1 LTRLADGAAVFEAA
15 SDAFERARA
24 AAGEQLHEVRRIVA
38 GVPVTLRVAGR
49 DLFETFEPPLSH
61 LAATEPPARASHP
74 LRIDLWDQAAT
85 GIRAPLPPLPDGLG
99 PYGLACAS
107 EDGRY
112 VADIRAQSGA
122 VLDRAAGRIVGS
134 ALAADRLYLDER
146 ARPLHRLL
154 SVWLAGAGIQFVH
167 AGLVARDE
175 RGVLLTGA
183 GGSGKSTT
191 SILCLRHGFQFL
203 GDDFVGLEMSAQGG
217 AVGHSL
223 YGTSLVGLDHLRRF
237 PEFEVHAQAP
247 HHAGE
252 DKSLILLSRLYG
264 DRMVRHARIRAI
276 VLVRVVDR
284 DRTFS
289 RPASKSEAMLWL
301 APSSL
306 MLMTGAGP
314 RAIDVLARL
323 VERTPCR
330 WLELGRD
337 MESIPDRVADVLIEA
352 A

>member
-1 LTRLADGAAVFEAA
+1 MTRLADGAAVFEAA
-15 SDAFERARA
+15 SGAFERARTA
-24 AAGEQLHEVRRIVA
+24 APEQTHEARRVVA

-49 DLFETFEPPLSH
+49 ELFETLDPPLSH
-61 LAATEPPARASHP
+61 LPATEHPARASHP

-85 GIRAPLPPLPDGLG
+85 GVRAPLPPLPDGLG

-112 VADIRAQSGA
+112 VADVRAQSGA
-122 VLDRAAGRIVGS
+122 VLDRTAGRIVGS
-134 ALAADRLYLDER
+134 ALSADRLYLDER

-154 SVWLAGAGIQFVH
+154 SVWLAGAGILFVH

-175 RGVLLTGA
+175 HGVLLTGA

-203 GDDFVGLEMSAQGG
+203 GDDFIGLEMPSRRE

-223 YGTSLVGLDHLRRF
+223 YGTSVVGLEHLRRF
-237 PEFEVHAQAP
+237 PEFEAHAQAP

-252 DKSLILLSRLYG
+252 DKSLILLNRLYG

-276 VLVRVVDR
+276 VLVRVADR
-284 DRTFS
+284 ERTSS
-289 RPASKSEAMLWL
+289 RPASKREAMLWL

-306 MLMTGAGP
+306 MLLTGAGP

-323 VERTPCR
+323 VECTPCR

-337 MESIPDRVADVLIEA
+337 MESIPDRVADVLTEA